1 MCASPEDQW
10 DILQTAEWIKK
21 TSLARRGGPGAPNA
35 RPFARICLQL
45 PDDMLGHAAELSA
58 ALQSALDLSADIYI
72 MADTTYNALSV
83 DEVASEHVDAD
94 CIVHYGRASLSKTTG
109 RVPVYYVL
117 PKEDN
122 YRYGGESPLDL
133 LGVVAST
140 SGSGRETS
148 TLPTLPTSAITP
160 ITVFVDQIFKHAF
173 DDVCAYINGELLEGL
188 TVVFPRLIGVE
199 GTPSVG
205 GYEAVQH
212 IHGGDGG
219 DGGDGEEN
227 RGDRDINGDGGDNGG
242 NDGGIY
248 MWYGMCDAPAREL
261 LMLTYNART
270 WVSVDPIAG
279 TLDHGLP
286 SKLQQTLRKR
296 YFLVDKARQAN
307 IVGLVVGTL
316 AANGY
321 KESINAL
328 RVAATKANKKTYTLL
343 MGKPSPAKLANF
355 PEIDVFVLVA
365 DPQGMILDSKEYYAP
380 IITPYEAM
388 MAFSEDAAWEQHK
401 YSLELTVGVTR
412 NDAPG
417 GKDTRSP
424 VNALVLQAQEALQVS
439 DVGYGTKDI
448 IASSGAEY
456 LVHKRTWKGVDSG
469 RGPGEKKEAS
479 TVALGRTGRAAGYGA
494 EG

>member
-1 MCASPEDQW
+1 MCALSEDRW
-10 DILQTAEWIKK
+10 DISRTAEWI
-21 TSLARRGGPGAPNA
+21 TQTALAGRGGPGGPTA
-35 RPFARICLQL
+35 RPHARICLQL

-58 ALQSALDLSADIYI
+58 ALQAALDLSADIYI
-72 MADTTYNALSV
+72 LADTTYNALSV

-94 CIVHYGRASLSKTTG
+94 CLVHYGRASLSKTTG

-117 PKEDN
+117 PRDDN
-122 YRYGGESPLDL
+122 YRYEGGSPLDL
-133 LGVVAST
+133 GGVAST
-140 SGSGRETS
+140 SG
-148 TLPTLPTSAITP
+148 PLPTSP
-160 ITVFVDQIFKHAF
+160 IRQVTVFVDQIFKHAF
-173 DDVCAYINGELLEGL
+173 DEVCAYIRRELLGECD
-188 TVVFPRLIGVE
+188 VVFRSLIGAE
-199 GTPSVG
+199 GAPSVG
-205 GYEAVQH
+205 GYEAVQQ
-212 IHGGDGG
+212 IHGGNPGDGVMGDGG
-219 DGGDGEEN
+219 DVGRDSGGVFV
-227 RGDRDINGDGGDNGG
+227 
-242 NDGGIY
+242 
-248 MWYGMCDAPAREL
+248 WYGMCDAPAREM

-270 WVSVDPIAG
+270 WVSVDPTAEMVE
-279 TLDHGLP
+279 HGLP
-286 SKLQQTLRKR
+286 PKLQQTLRKR

-328 RVAATKANKKTYTLL
+328 RVAATKADKKTYTLL

-388 MAFSEDAAWEQHK
+388 MAFSENAEWEQHK
-401 YSLELTVGVTR
+401 YSLELTVDATPN
-412 NDAPG
+412 NDPTENAG
-417 GKDTRSP
+417 SQ
-424 VNALVLQAQEALQVS
+424 VNALVLQAQEALQVA
-439 DVGYGTKDI
+439 DIGHGTKDI

-479 TVALGRTGRAAGYGA
+479 AVALGRTGRAAGYGA
-494 EG
+494 ELNGPDNFL